1 METATESR
9 LHVSKLSPKVMQSP
23 IRAMSLECEQ
33 MGGVNLAQGIC
44 DTPIPEVVVQGAID
58 AIHAGRN
65 TYSRMDGATPLRHAI
80 ARTLHEKNSLDY
92 AADGEILVT
101 NGATGAF
108 DSAIKALLNPGDE
121 VLLFEP
127 FYGYHLN
134 ALKAAGMVPVMAPLV
149 GDDFAMD
156 RDALLAA
163 ITPRTRAILINT
175 PSNPAGKVFTREELQ
190 WLSALA
196 IEHDWFVFT
205 DEIYEAF
212 LFDGAQHISPAT
224 LPQMRERTLTI
235 GGFSKVFSITGW
247 RIGYLAAD
255 KKWIPSIAYF
265 HDLAYICAPTPL
277 QFACATGL
285 EKLGPE
291 YYSSLKIEYTRK
303 RDMLAAAL
311 HAAGLK
317 PCIPRGAYYM
327 LADASAIPGNTSYE
341 RALTLLRETGVA
353 SVPGS
358 AFFMK
363 QSANA
368 ARGES
373 LLRFCFAKTMPD
385 LQRACD
391 ALSRR
396 ASVA

>member
-1 METATESR
+1 MSTAVESR
-9 LHVSKLSPKVMQSP
+9 LNVSRLSPEVMQSP
-23 IRAMSLECEQ
+23 IRAMSVECEQ

-65 TYSRMDGATPLRHAI
+65 TYSRVDGATPLRHAI
-80 ARTLHEKNSLDY
+80 ARTLREKNGLDY
-92 AADGEILVT
+92 NPDGEILVT

-134 ALKAAGMVPVMAPLV
+134 ALRAAGMVPVMAPLV

-190 WLSALA
+190 WLSGLA

-205 DEIYEAF
+205 DEIYEHF

-224 LPQMRERTLTI
+224 LPEMRERTLTI

-255 KKWIPSIAYF
+255 KKWTPSIAYF

-277 QFACATGL
+277 QFACAAGL

-303 RDMLAAAL
+303 RDMLAGAL

-327 LADASAIPGNTSYE
+327 LADASAVPGKTSYE
-341 RALTLLRETGVA
+341 RALTILHETGVA

-363 QSANA
+363 QGAQA
-368 ARGES
+368 ERGET

-391 ALSRR
+391 ALSNRGK
-396 ASVA
+396 

>member
-1 METATESR
+1 
-9 LHVSKLSPKVMQSP
+9 
-23 IRAMSLECEQ
+23 
-33 MGGVNLAQGIC
+33 
-44 DTPIPEVVVQGAID
+44 
-58 AIHAGRN
+58 
-65 TYSRMDGATPLRHAI
+65 
-80 ARTLHEKNSLDY
+80 
-92 AADGEILVT
+92 
-101 NGATGAF
+101 
-108 DSAIKALLNPGDE
+108 
-121 VLLFEP
+121 
-127 FYGYHLN
+127 
-134 ALKAAGMVPVMAPLV
+134 
-149 GDDFAMD
+149 
-156 RDALLAA
+156 
-163 ITPRTRAILINT
+163 
-175 PSNPAGKVFTREELQ
+175 
-190 WLSALA
+190 
-196 IEHDWFVFT
+196 
-205 DEIYEAF
+205 
-212 LFDGAQHISPAT
+212 
-224 LPQMRERTLTI
+224 MRERTLTI

-303 RDMLAAAL
+303 RDMLADAL
-311 HAAGLK
+311 RAAGLK

-341 RALTLLRETGVA
+341 RALTVLRETGVA

-363 QSANA
+363 NGAQA
-368 ARGES
+368 ARGET

-396 ASVA
+396 ASAA